1 MNKPLLK
8 QALDALEY
16 SFVLIG
22 LELNAAVSSD
32 DRSRT
37 AKKRVAEVG
46 ARLTAHGGAID
57 ALRAE
62 IAKPEQDSGEVI
74 AELERLYKNAIKRE
88 FDLSQALEAA
98 VDNNLD
104 KLMAMSDE
112 QIRALAGFE
121 GHHPDD
127 LAALARQTFEIALLK
142 NKQRNCSRHPDAPHG
157 FEAINEMTAVAD
169 RHAHVMAMWLELV
182 CSDYGG
188 KFYDSALQ
196 ALGEYRMAMN
206 AIHERESPTFMGE
219 PVLYPHIP
227 APRGFIAQPSIDG
240 VVRTNTTNCNRHP
253 DAPHGPDGAGCK
265 CHSWSP
271 GDAS

>member
-22 LELNAAVSSD
+22 LEFNAAVSSD

-104 KLMAMSDE
+104 KLMAMTDE
-112 QIRALAGFE
+112 QIRSLAGFE

-127 LAALARQTFEIALLK
+127 LAALARQTCEIEVLKAEIAKPETVIWLHVSDTKMPWDKTLPYK
-142 NKQRNCSRHPDAPHG
+142 LDFEQDESWACAVQLRATLSAPEQTSQTRNCSRHPG
-157 FEAINEMTAVAD
+157 
-169 RHAHVMAMWLELV
+169 
-182 CSDYGG
+182 
-188 KFYDSALQ
+188 
-196 ALGEYRMAMN
+196 
-206 AIHERESPTFMGE
+206 
-219 PVLYPHIP
+219 
-227 APRGFIAQPSIDG
+227 
-240 VVRTNTTNCNRHP
+240 
-253 DAPHGPDGAGCK
+253 APHGPDGAGCK
-265 CHSWSP
+265 CHSWAP
-271 GDAS
+271 GEAS